1 MTHWWGRLF
10 RRNQMEEQLDK
21 EVRFHLGQH
30 TADLVAGGRDAGE
43 ARREA
48 WMALGGPEQVKE
60 NCRGPRHALG
70 GGSGAGFRYALR
82 TMRQMPGFAAVAF

>member
-30 TADLVAGGRDAGE
+30 TADLVAGGR
-43 ARREA
+43 R
-48 WMALGGPEQVKE
+48 
-60 NCRGPRHALG
+60 CRGSPARGLAWLW
-70 GGSGAGFRYALR
+70 
-82 TMRQMPGFAAVAF
+82 AVPSR